1 MPEGAAGD
9 AASEARSSAV
19 AGIRPLPLPNRSCHR
34 SDSPGWTQ
42 CPRPLLASA
51 ASKSVSL
58 PGWCDPSELLFRLFV
73 AVRRSGLTPVCKRQN
88 RRSRGI
94 FKFTGLSTTF
104 LRYPPDFFTVHSVVH
119 QIHTMLSTET
129 TPRACPTSASEH
141 NKGVSVCHSP
151 AYRDPFVTPPT
162 GGSSLLASHQP
173 EHLLRG
179 DEWP

>member
-19 AGIRPLPLPNRSCHR
+19 AGIQPLPLPNRSCHR
-34 SDSPGWTQ
+34 SDSPSWTR

-58 PGWCDPSELLFRLFV
+58 SGWCDPSELLFRLFV

-94 FKFTGLSTTF
+94 LKFTGLSTTF

-119 QIHTMLSTET
+119 HICTPMSTEMT
-129 TPRACPTSASEH
+129 SCEHPASASQH
-141 NKGVSVCHSP
+141 NKRGLCVPILGTQRPLRHATEGWPLITGQPSIQTSP
-151 AYRDPFVTPPT
+151 PW
-162 GGSSLLASHQP
+162 G
-173 EHLLRG
+173 
-179 DEWP
+179 

>member
-1 MPEGAAGD
+1 VPEGAAGD

-19 AGIRPLPLPNRSCHR
+19 AGCRPLPLPNRSCRR
-34 SDSPGWTQ
+34 SDSPGWTR

-73 AVRRSGLTPVCKRQN
+73 AVRRSGLITVCKRQN

-104 LRYPPDFFTVHSVVH
+104 LRYPPDFFSVHSVVH
-119 QIHTMLSTET
+119 QIHTMLSTEMT
-129 TPRACPTSASEH
+129 SCAHPASASQH
-141 NKGVSVCHSP
+141 NKRGLYMPTTGIQRPLRYATEGWPLITGQPSTRTSP
-151 AYRDPFVTPPT
+151 PW
-162 GGSSLLASHQP
+162 G
-173 EHLLRG
+173 
-179 DEWP
+179 